1 MTSDRRTVVAVRHTT
16 APVEAVWALLSR
28 TETWKDWGWF
38 TVAELE
44 REGDVERDGVGA
56 IKKLGL
62 RAGGSRE
69 EIVAFDP
76 PTHLAYELRSGLPV
90 QDYRSDVTLTP
101 TPDGGTSI
109 EWRST
114 FTGRP
119 AWFWARFLR
128 LMITDFARRL
138 ARAAAGSR

>member
-1 MTSDRRTVVAVRHTT
+1 MGDDRRTVVAVRHSS
-16 APVEAVWALLSR
+16 APVEAVWSLLGTTS
-28 TETWKDWGWF
+28 TWKDWGWF

-44 REGDVERDGVGA
+44 REGEPAPDGVGA

-69 EIVAFDP
+69 EIVAYDP
-76 PTHLAYELRSGLPV
+76 PTHLAYRLLSGLPV
-90 QDYRSDVTLTP
+90 RDYRSDVTLTP

-114 FTGRP
+114 FRGGR
-119 AWFWARFLR
+119 FWELFLR
-128 LMITDFARRL
+128 AMITDFARRL
-138 ARAAAGSR
+138 ARAAAARR